1 MRTAP
6 TLPAWALGLALMAS
20 LPSALAANAA
30 ATTEPPLVDH
40 TLVIEFSNQYSA
52 DVLGSAEN
60 TTLVYRVAP
69 QAWITGL
76 SWSVTAT
83 AFDPSWLSELTL
95 NLSNSLGEGIQLSP
109 ADGVNSAGSLSTS
122 GQLDLVN
129 SGLGFRLRPDGRLTL
144 EFYDAFDDLAGAPDG
159 RWSSGLLQVHY
170 LAAAVP
176 EPASA
181 GLLLAGLLA
190 AGAWRGLARPR
201 SRGPSGRAVA
211 HRTRQA

>member
-1 MRTAP
+1 MRTPSTAA
-6 TLPAWALGLALMAS
+6 AWAVGLALIAT
-20 LPSALAANAA
+20 LPNALAA
-30 ATTEPPLVDH
+30 TDPPLVDH

-52 DVLGSAEN
+52 DVKGSAEN

-95 NLSNSLGEGIQLSP
+95 DLSNSLGEGVQLSP
-109 ADGVNSAGSLSTS
+109 ADGINNAGSLTTS

-129 SGLGFRLRPDGRLTL
+129 SGLGFRLRPDGRLKL

-190 AGAWRGLARPR
+190 AAGWHRA
-201 SRGPSGRAVA
+201 GRRRQAVA
-211 HRTRQA
+211 PTPQA